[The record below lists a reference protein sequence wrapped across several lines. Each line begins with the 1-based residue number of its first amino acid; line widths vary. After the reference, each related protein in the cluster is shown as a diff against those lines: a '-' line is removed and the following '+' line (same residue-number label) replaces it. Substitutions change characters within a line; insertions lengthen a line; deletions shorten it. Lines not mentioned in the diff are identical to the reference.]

1 MENEQIIAR
10 FLALRPSGS
19 GYGSGYGS
27 GSGSGYGSG
36 SGDGYGYGYGDGY
49 GDGDGVKEINGQHV
63 YNVDGVPTIFES
75 IHGNYAKAFILKSD
89 LTLKPCWVAK
99 YEDYFAHGETLR
111 EAQADAHMKAL
122 KEMSTEE
129 RLTAF
134 IEAHPDTEHRYP
146 AADLFEWHGIL
157 TGSCNMGRRH
167 FCQEHN
173 INVETDTFT
182 IEEFIQLTKNNFG
195 GDIIMKISYK

>member
-1 MENEQIIAR
+1 MEKVSIEAIER
-10 FLALRPSGS
+10 FLSKHYGD
-19 GYGSGYGS
+19 GYGY
-27 GSGSGYGSG
+27 G
-36 SGDGYGYGYGDGY
+36 SGDGYGYGYGYGY
-49 GDGDGVKEINGQHV
+49 GDGSGDGYGYGVKEINGQHV